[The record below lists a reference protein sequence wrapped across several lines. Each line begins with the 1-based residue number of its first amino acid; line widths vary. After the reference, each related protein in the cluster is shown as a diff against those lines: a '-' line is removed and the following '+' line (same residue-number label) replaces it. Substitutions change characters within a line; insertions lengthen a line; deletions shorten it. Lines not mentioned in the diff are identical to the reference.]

1 MPPIT
6 AQEFYFSWAVFDQ
19 KISQINPSPRL
30 RAMEGQSIFLLIT
43 LFILPVIVR
52 IYTFVGKKKMICN

>member
-30 RAMEGQSIFLLIT
+30 RAMEGQSIFFANYAFHLAGYST
-43 LFILPVIVR
+43 N
-52 IYTFVGKKKMICN
+52 IYLCGQEKDDM